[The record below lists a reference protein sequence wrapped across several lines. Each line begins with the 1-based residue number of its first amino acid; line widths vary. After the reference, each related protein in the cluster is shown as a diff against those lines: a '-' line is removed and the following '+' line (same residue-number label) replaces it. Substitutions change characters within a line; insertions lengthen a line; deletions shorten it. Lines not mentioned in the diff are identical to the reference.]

1 MTIGKT
7 VALTR
12 WSFVGQVMSLLFN
25 MLSSLVIT
33 FLPRSKSF
41 SISWLQS
48 PSAVTLEPPKI
59 KPLTVS
65 SFPIYLPWSDGTR
78 CPMIFIF
85 WMLSFKPT
93 FSLSSFTFIK
103 QLFSSSSLSAI
114 RVVHLHIWGYWYFS
128 RQYWFQLVTV
138 LLLPLFCLE
147 LVFQFHFCS
156 FPYYLLGE
164 VFLAS
169 LLPCF
174 LHCLFVDYPPTTPC
188 LITQRPF

>member
-1 MTIGKT
+1 M
-7 VALTR
+7 A
-12 WSFVGQVMSLLFN
+12 
-25 MLSSLVIT
+25 
-33 FLPRSKSF
+33 
-41 SISWLQS
+41 
-48 PSAVTLEPPKI
+48 AVTICSDFGAPKN
-59 KPLTVS
+59 KVWHCFHC
-65 SFPIYLPWSDGTR
+65 FPISHEVMGPDA
-78 CPMIFIF
+78 MIFVF
-85 WMLSFKPT
+85 WMLSFKTT

-128 RQYWFQLVTV
+128 RQSWFQLVTV

-156 FPYYLLGE
+156 FPYYLLWK

-174 LHCLFVDYPPTTPC
+174 LHCLFVDYPPITPC
-188 LITQRPF
+188 LITQIETSLELSTSSAFFCSIDRNHQFCHYNDHPPSLQPT